1 MGFDRFV
8 AKLFGKKAPMR
19 APLPEA
25 ESRDYSFSE
34 LADYDGSDPT
44 KPLLI
49 GIRGYVYD
57 VTRGR
62 DFYGPG
68 GPYGMFAGKD
78 CTRALAKV
86 SFDEEL
92 FTGTPE
98 GSTRTSSTS
107 SRSGS
112 KCSRG
117 STGASASCST
127 KRRLGRRDD
136 AERRYQGDST
146 GVTWSTLPS
155 DPPPSVVTYRS
166 PSGPCL
172 GERRRPSSSMTRKSF
187 VTSPSEVTK

>member
-1 MGFDRFV
+1 MAFGRFV
-8 AKLFGKKAPMR
+8 AKLFGKKEPAR

-25 ESRDYSFSE
+25 EARDYSLSE
-34 LADYDGSDPT
+34 LTDYDGSDPT

-92 FTGTPE
+92 FTGNTE
-98 GSTRTSSTS
+98 GLDPHELDKLEEWVEMFE
-107 SRSGS
+107 G
-112 KCSRG
+112 KY
-117 STGASASCST
+117 
-127 KRRLGRRDD
+127 RRLGKLLN
-136 AERRYQGDST
+136 ET
-146 GVTWSTLPS
+146 
-155 DPPPSVVTYRS
+155 
-166 PSGPCL
+166 
-172 GERRRPSSSMTRKSF
+172 
-187 VTSPSEVTK
+187 

>member
-8 AKLFGKKAPMR
+8 AKLFGKKAPTR

-92 FTGTPE
+92 FTGDTGGLDPDELDKLEEWIEMFE
-98 GSTRTSSTS
+98 G
-107 SRSGS
+107 
-112 KCSRG
+112 KY
-117 STGASASCST
+117 
-127 KRRLGRRDD
+127 RRLGKLLD
-136 AERRYQGDST
+136 ET
-146 GVTWSTLPS
+146 
-155 DPPPSVVTYRS
+155 
-166 PSGPCL
+166 
-172 GERRRPSSSMTRKSF
+172 
-187 VTSPSEVTK
+187 